1 MQSAEKNVVA
11 VVRLKPERV
20 QEGIVERRQKLQK
33 VRESLRGMN
42 GWRLVPGGRALRKV
56 RGFADPREAAAYAA
70 FALQLAAGRRLPVG
84 LTLASGELTV
94 TLLPSNSGRGITG
107 TMLDLAAELG

>member
-1 MQSAEKNVVA
+1 MQSKEEKVTA
-11 VVRLKPERV
+11 VERLKPERV
-20 QEGIVERRQKLQK
+20 QEELVERRQKRRR
-33 VRESLRGMN
+33 VRASLEGRN

-70 FALQLAAGRRLPVG
+70 FAVQLAAGRRLPVG
-84 LTLASGELTV
+84 LTLSSGQLTV
-94 TLLPSNSGRGITG
+94 TLESQSGHGITG